1 MQEIPAAGMTGAFA
15 GMTRGADVSAI
26 DAKKAR
32 YLIWPNPPR
41 WFQTTRENPRRT
53 RSALRLLLSAFY
65 LLLSES

>member
-1 MQEIPAAGMTGAFA
+1 MQEIPAA

-41 WFQTTRENPRRT
+41 
-53 RSALRLLLSAFY
+53 
-65 LLLSES
+65 